1 MLSACW
7 LCPSFMKSIYEATC
21 TVCSIHKW
29 LSAQAHCLF
38 LYLLLSLQKPLP
50 GLIFIPH
57 PYQLLS
63 SCFPPAPST
72 PVSTAPSSPLP
83 TYAHTLILPPHTLS
97 AHPQSPHPH
106 FRLPP
111 PLCPNTCPSLTSY
124 SQPHGSPFPSPC
136 ILTLSSSSSY
146 LSSVEQS
153 HFIPRHY
160 HITSPGISLLLLCL
174 KRDRYPPVLLHPEFS
189 LLKCLK
195 LGDWVLSFHP

>member
-1 MLSACW
+1 M
-7 LCPSFMKSIYEATC
+7 
-21 TVCSIHKW
+21 
-29 LSAQAHCLF
+29 
-38 LYLLLSLQKPLP
+38 KPLVLSVP
-50 GLIFIPH
+50 FTSDFLPRLTACSYTSSSLSRSPFQASYSSLIH
-57 PYQLLS
+57 T

-97 AHPQSPHPH
+97 AHPQSPSHPH

-124 SQPHGSPFPSPC
+124 SQPHGIPFPSPC